1 MAIAGIINARIVVR
15 LGMRYVSHRALVA
28 FLVVAVAMAILS
40 LGYDGRPPFW
50 LLWVGLWI
58 QFFFFGLI
66 VSNFNALAMEPLGH
80 VAGTASSM
88 MGSYTTLCGG
98 LFGALIGQ
106 SFDMT
111 ALPMNVGFSVF
122 SLAAF
127 IIVLMTE
134 RGNVFRR

>member
-1 MAIAGIINARIVVR
+1 
-15 LGMRYVSHRALVA
+15 MRYVSHRALVA
-28 FLVVAVAMAILS
+28 FLVVAIVMALLS
-40 LGYDGRPPFW
+40 LAYAGRPPFW
-50 LLWVGLWI
+50 ILWTGLWM

-88 MGSYTTLCGG
+88 MGTYTTLCGAF
-98 LFGALIGQ
+98 FGTLIGQ
-106 SFDMT
+106 AFNMT
-111 ALPMNVGFSVF
+111 ALPMNIGFAVF